1 MLDGHFLLVNTDTEL
16 TLTLK
21 ACALVCRAW
30 YSPCRKFLMED
41 VCLSSRD
48 QLRDIRLACIQSPS
62 IINFKK
68 TKTCTLKDPHAM
80 EYPSPFHHLFPHHFS
95 RDLSSLEKLQ
105 IIGNPNAGISRSLP
119 CLPQLRMHLAHL
131 HNLQHLMLQNYHLE
145 TFWDLRRILVSRS
158 SLTPVILAEVT
169 WPAINREFGLPS
181 HISAA
186 SRLLDVISIEVSSF
200 WDVLL
205 IWVIPTL
212 RLSKWSTGEPST
224 ERSPTLRRDE
234 FAIFERLLETTTG
247 PAKSLKFTWKYGKD
261 GDKCGLNHVVSLC
274 IHIQNFEPRRGL
286 EEWMAHSKSSR
297 RPQDERAHRGS
308 PIDPPLSKSNRC
320 GSFPPLPSNF

>member
-1 MLDGHFLLVNTDTEL
+1 
-16 TLTLK
+16 
-21 ACALVCRAW
+21 
-30 YSPCRKFLMED
+30 
-41 VCLSSRD
+41 
-48 QLRDIRLACIQSPS
+48 
-62 IINFKK
+62 
-68 TKTCTLKDPHAM
+68 
-80 EYPSPFHHLFPHHFS
+80 
-95 RDLSSLEKLQ
+95 
-105 IIGNPNAGISRSLP
+105 
-119 CLPQLRMHLAHL
+119 
-131 HNLQHLMLQNYHLE
+131 MLQNYHLE

-261 GDKCGLNHVVSLC
+261 GDKWDLRSGWLTQSPVVALRMSVPTEVAQLTPHSQKAIAVVHSL
-274 IHIQNFEPRRGL
+274 HYQATFDD
-286 EEWMAHSKSSR
+286 A
-297 RPQDERAHRGS
+297 
-308 PIDPPLSKSNRC
+308 
-320 GSFPPLPSNF
+320 LPSPDFSVHSLPGSEEEYGEDSDTGEKDGRGYAFAAWSRAFVIDIQG